1 MSDDATPT
9 GASVKDTNPEGMK
22 PKHAGTPPWAWGVIG
37 LLAAAVLLGA
47 AWMVY
52 QTGRSAGIRSA
63 ALGGSAETTV
73 TETTEVVTQTADAG
87 TVAPGSGGIV
97 PAEEPEPPQSDPP
110 GGSSGGSSSG
120 GGSSAGGSSG
130 TSKYDLSLVKPLGL
144 QPVAP
149 KVPTTWKVI
158 LKHSNTGPWEMPNPP
173 GAPLNAG
180 YLRMTVL
187 VTDNASESGYVQL
200 RRVDGGA
207 QLPDNGILY
216 YWPAGG
222 GSVIYKVTEPVLIEA
237 GTYQLRAS
245 IHGPWTIM
253 LEK

>member
-1 MSDDATPT
+1 MGDDATPT
-9 GASVKDTNPEGMK
+9 GAGVKDTNAEGMK
-22 PKHAGTPPWAWGVIG
+22 PKRAGTPPWAWGVIG

-52 QTGRSAGIRSA
+52 ESGRSAGIRSA
-63 ALGGSAETTV
+63 ALGGPAETTV
-73 TETTEVVTQTADAG
+73 TETAEVVTQTADAG
-87 TVAPGSGGIV
+87 TVAQGSGGIL

-110 GGSSGGSSSG
+110 SGSSSGSSG
-120 GGSSAGGSSG
+120 GGSSG
-130 TSKYDLSLVKPLGL
+130 TTKYDLSLVKPPDL
-144 QPVAP
+144 QPIAP

-158 LKHSNTGPWEMPNPP
+158 FKHSNTGPWEMPNPP

-245 IHGPWTIM
+245 IHGPWTII